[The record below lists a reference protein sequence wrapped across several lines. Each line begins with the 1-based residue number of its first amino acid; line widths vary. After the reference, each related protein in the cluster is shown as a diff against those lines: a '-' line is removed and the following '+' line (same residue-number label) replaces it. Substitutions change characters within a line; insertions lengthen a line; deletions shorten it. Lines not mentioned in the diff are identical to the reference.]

1 MATTAAMKRQDGQ
14 LGINWRTESPDGER
28 TGFVPVARGDLNGS
42 PLFSPSRSAVLAKA
56 ALAVSVEI
64 ARGKLS
70 DARDADFSML
80 KPSLSNL
87 ELSYLTIEIG
97 GARDYMP
104 RTAEPSKAL
113 SMCEGVR
120 LEHLEDGVRRAAE
133 ARVMQAAAETLKTA
147 FDYGMRVAFET
158 KGVPTPDDR
167 NDARRVAFRMP
178 ARQSLSGCAIGQE
191 ALAVASTRLVMRPPL
206 DHQVQ
211 SSSLSKSE
219 YDPFKARERR
229 SYKLALRDL
238 PAELGQPWLR
248 PEEVAARYAGGPPVE
263 PFVRPSG
270 AAAIMKGVAEGLR
283 RPERTEAARS
293 SGGLKI

>member
-1 MATTAAMKRQDGQ
+1 MATTAEMKRQEGQ
-14 LGINWRTESPDGER
+14 LGIRWRTESADGER
-28 TGFVPVARGDLNGS
+28 TGFVPVGRDDLKGS

-87 ELSYLTIEIG
+87 ELSYLTVEIG
-97 GARDYMP
+97 GARDF
-104 RTAEPSKAL
+104 
-113 SMCEGVR
+113 MCEGVR
-120 LEHLEDGVRRAAE
+120 LEHLDEGVRRAAE

-147 FDYGMRVAFET
+147 FDYGMRVAFEK

-191 ALAVASTRLVMRPPL
+191 ALAVASTRLVMLPPL
-206 DHQVQ
+206 DHHVRN
-211 SSSLSKSE
+211 SSLSKSE

-270 AAAIMKGVAEGLR
+270 AAAIMKGVTEGLR

-293 SGGLKI
+293 SGGLRI

>member
-1 MATTAAMKRQDGQ
+1 MATTAEMKRQDGQ
-14 LGINWRTESPDGER
+14 LGIRWRTESADGER
-28 TGFVPVARGDLNGS
+28 TGFVQVERNDLKGS

-87 ELSYLTIEIG
+87 ELSYLTVEIG
-97 GARDYMP
+97 GARDF
-104 RTAEPSKAL
+104 
-113 SMCEGVR
+113 MCEGVR
-120 LEHLEDGVRRAAE
+120 LEHLEDGVRRTAE

-147 FDYGMRVAFET
+147 FDYGMRVAFEK

-167 NDARRVAFRMP
+167 DDARRVAFR
-178 ARQSLSGCAIGQE
+178 IGQE

-206 DHQVQ
+206 DYNVQ
-211 SSSLSKSE
+211 NSSLSKSE

-270 AAAIMKGVAEGLR
+270 AAAIMKGVTEGLR
-283 RPERTEAARS
+283 RPERAEAARS
-293 SGGLKI
+293 SGGLRI